1 MEKDSVVS
9 EPGPLEDLLI
19 VEDNPGDRRL
29 IREAFEKS
37 QFETTLHAVSTGERA
52 LDFVNKRG
60 AYEDAPDP
68 DVVLLDWS
76 LPQMNGEAV
85 LRELKRD
92 FPDIPVVVMTGSQP
106 RDETIE
112 SMTSQAETYL
122 TKPTEPDV
130 YLEVVRSLA

>member
-1 MEKDSVVS
+1 MEKDSAVS
-9 EPGPLEDLLI
+9 GSGPLQDLLV

-29 IREAFEKS
+29 IEEAFGKS
-37 QFETTLHAVSTGERA
+37 QFETTLHAVSTGEKA

-68 DVVLLDWS
+68 DAVLLDWS
-76 LPQMNGEAV
+76 LPQMSGEEV

-92 FPDIPVVVMTGSQP
+92 FPDIQVVVMTGSQP
-106 RDETIE
+106 RDETVE
-112 SMTSQAETYL
+112 SMTSLAETYL
-122 TKPTEPDV
+122 TKPTEPDE